1 MAGRSIRIAAFAL
14 IGTLITGVLVI
25 PGQSSGQLRVDVQ
38 LVTVNFAVDDA
49 AGRPVLNLGKGD
61 FTVLEDGEPREIQSF
76 ESAETPYNILLL
88 FDRSSSTQ
96 DQWRFIIRAIN
107 RFIDQMPDQHR
118 IALAAF
124 DDKPEML
131 MKWSNPDQFK
141 RQSFDLK
148 EDSGGSNVYRAL
160 EWAMQELRGIKGRKG
175 MIVFTDGVDN
185 LLSNKLVTFD
195 KNRTPSI
202 ASPDND
208 ADFQKMLRTVIQGS
222 GPIYFV
228 AVNTDQNP
236 SPAAVPNAFDE
247 MQHKAA
253 RIRMSI
259 VANRSNGVLH
269 LPQKIEDVG
278 ALYERIGHELGY
290 AYTVGFAPKTITHD
304 GSFHKIEIRTT
315 NKTLQVTTSREG
327 YNAQ

>member
-1 MAGRSIRIAAFAL
+1 
-14 IGTLITGVLVI
+14 
-25 PGQSSGQLRVDVQ
+25 
-38 LVTVNFAVDDA
+38 
-49 AGRPVLNLGKGD
+49 
-61 FTVLEDGEPREIQSF
+61 
-76 ESAETPYNILLL
+76 
-88 FDRSSSTQ
+88 
-96 DQWRFIIRAIN
+96 
-107 RFIDQMPDQHR
+107 MPDQHR

-131 MKWSNPDQFK
+131 MKWNNPGEFK
-141 RQSFDLK
+141 RQSFNLK

-160 EWAMQELRGIKGRKG
+160 EWGAQELRGIKGRRG

-202 ASPDND
+202 AAPGDD
-208 ADFQKMLRTVIQGS
+208 PDFQRMLRTVSGS

-236 SPAAVPNAFDE
+236 NPDAVPNAFDE
-247 MQHKAA
+247 MQRKAA

-278 ALYERIGHELGY
+278 SLYERIGHELGY
-290 AYTVGFAPKTITHD
+290 AYTVGFAPKVVAHD
-304 GSFHKIEIRTT
+304 DSFHRIEIRTAD
-315 NKTLQVTTSREG
+315 KTLHVTTSKEG